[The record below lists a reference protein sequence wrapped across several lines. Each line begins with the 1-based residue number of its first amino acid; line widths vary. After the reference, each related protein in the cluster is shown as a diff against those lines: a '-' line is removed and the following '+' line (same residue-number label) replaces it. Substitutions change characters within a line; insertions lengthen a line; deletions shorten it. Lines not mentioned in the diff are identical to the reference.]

1 MTALEGAVSVITGGA
16 SGIGRG
22 IAEEFLARGATV
34 VIADVEV
41 ERLALV
47 AAELGV
53 DGIRVD
59 VSDAASV
66 EALAAQVEHAYGRVD
81 IVVNNA
87 GVGPQ
92 ARIADLSLADWN
104 WLLGV
109 NLYGVINGVHSFLPR
124 LQKNPGGGHIVNTSS
139 MSAYSPL
146 AGLGAYAVAKSGVA
160 ALTEVLA
167 AELAAD
173 GSNVHATLLVPGSVR
188 TGIANSLRNKA
199 AGESTAFTEFAPS
212 GALTDIRWLD
222 PREVGAI
229 TARAV
234 EQNLLYAITH
244 PEQRNRVEAHNAT
257 VTDAFA
263 WWAEVS

>member
-1 MTALEGAVSVITGGA
+1 MTAIAGSISVITGGA

-22 IAEEFLARGATV
+22 IAEEFLARGSTV
-34 VIADVEV
+34 VIADVEA
-41 ERLALV
+41 ERLRGV

-53 DGIRVD
+53 EGIHVD
-59 VSDAASV
+59 VSDADSV
-66 EALAAQVEHAYGRVD
+66 ENMAARVEERYGRVD

-92 ARIADLSLADWN
+92 ARIADLSLTDWE

-109 NLYGVINGVHSFLPR
+109 NLYGVINGVRSFLPR
-124 LQKNPGGGHIVNTSS
+124 LQKNEGGGHIVNTSS
-139 MSAYSPL
+139 MSAFSPL
-146 AGLGAYAVAKSGVA
+146 PGLGAYAVAKSGVG

-188 TGIANSLRNKA
+188 TDIANSLRSKA
-199 AGESTAFTEFAPS
+199 PAESTAFTEFSPS
-212 GALTDIRWLD
+212 GSVADIRWLE
-222 PREVGAI
+222 PRDVGKI

-234 EQNLLYAITH
+234 EANLFYAITH
-244 PEQRNRVEAHNAT
+244 PEQGVRVEAHHAA
-257 VTDAFA
+257 VLDAFT
-263 WWAEVS
+263 WWARER

>member
-1 MTALEGAVSVITGGA
+1 MTAVAGSVSVITGGA

-22 IAEEFLARGATV
+22 IAEEFLARGSTV
-34 VIADVEV
+34 VIADVELD
-41 ERLALV
+41 RLKEV

-53 DGIRVD
+53 EGIHVD
-59 VSDAASV
+59 VSDPQSV
-66 EALAAQVEHAYGRVD
+66 ENLAARVDELYGHVD

-92 ARIADLSLADWN
+92 ARIADLSLADWQ

-124 LQKNPGGGHIVNTSS
+124 LQKNAAGGHIVNTSS
-139 MSAYSPL
+139 MSAYSPMV
-146 AGLGAYAVAKSGVA
+146 GLGAYAVAKSGVA

-188 TGIANSLRNKA
+188 TGIAHSLRNKA
-199 AGESTAFTEFAPS
+199 SAESTAFTEFAPS
-212 GALTDIRWLD
+212 GSLTNIHWLE
-222 PREVGAI
+222 PREVGEI
-229 TARAV
+229 VARAV
-234 EQNLLYAITH
+234 EGNLLFAITH
-244 PEQRNRVEAHNAT
+244 PEQRDRVQAHSSALI
-257 VTDAFA
+257 DAFD
-263 WWAEVS
+263 WWANVE

>member
-1 MTALEGAVSVITGGA
+1 MTAIAGSVSVITGGA

-22 IAEEFLARGATV
+22 IAEEFVSRGSTV

-41 ERLALV
+41 ERLRQTAS
-47 AAELGV
+47 ELGV
-53 DGIRVD
+53 EGIQVD
-59 VSDAASV
+59 VSDADSV
-66 EALAAQVEHAYGRVD
+66 ENLAARVEELYGHVD

-92 ARIADLSLADWN
+92 ARIADLSLSDWQ

-124 LQKNPGGGHIVNTSS
+124 LQKNISGGHIVNTSS

-173 GSNVHATLLVPGSVR
+173 ESNIHATLLVPGSVR
-188 TGIANSLRNKA
+188 TGIANSLRNKTPGQA
-199 AGESTAFTEFAPS
+199 TAFTEFSPS
-212 GALTDIRWLD
+212 GSVANIHWLE
-222 PREVGAI
+222 PRDVGRI

-234 EQNLLYAITH
+234 EENLLYAITH
-244 PEQRNRVEAHNAT
+244 PEQLARVEAHNAG
-257 VTDAFA
+257 VVDAFS
-263 WWAEVS
+263 WWASVE